1 MTTRNKRKLAALNK
15 ENCEEHPRS
24 NLAQNSSAPRSQEDY
39 ITQVS
44 EEIEGRVRKRLSKE
58 FSRTENRILGALARL
73 DDFLMNPLLPGGSGT
88 TPEPT
93 RNASGI
99 NQGTNEDDSQN
110 DLHPEAS
117 LFHGQREQ
125 NSGTERD
132 YDMVTGVTE
141 RHDMVRAVQKE
152 SLWDYDMVTG
162 ATEINRNRHAMVTG
176 VHRERVYGHNIVTG
190 ATQQIGNCHDMTGVH
205 EEVTYCSPS
214 TSSGKQK
221 KNRSTS
227 QPQFRSENTP
237 ATIEADEIL
246 LALQQL
252 ANNNNS
258 ANFQNNINRISK
270 LPKSLTTTMP
280 TFDGKSEK
288 FELFEE
294 LFQTSLKIHNQL
306 TEDDRINYFQS
317 LMRGDALQ
325 TFKNINGPTRENLEE
340 ILAVFRRK
348 YVKPQSIA
356 TATHKFQK
364 LVFNPANQ
372 KLVDFL
378 DELQNLAKDAF
389 GIAAHAIIEQFI
401 YAKMPPDLKKSIN
414 QAHLENGTYEQIVT
428 HLERELELNGLE
440 ASDELQINIVSQ
452 QFTNANADRSKPTCH
467 HCGKPGHYRN
477 QCRLLKKQREET
489 ENNQNIPG
497 NKNSD
502 ANNYIPDNNTNNND
516 HNNFKNSNR
525 AETKPETVYPP
536 CETCGKTN
544 HSADRCYV
552 GANGANRPLP
562 WKSKPE
568 GQSGHHQ
575 QDAQNSITGCV
586 LATTQHLN

>member
-24 NLAQNSSAPRSQEDY
+24 NLAQNTSAPRSQEDY

-44 EEIEGRVRKRLSKE
+44 EEIEGRVTKRLSKE

-110 DLHPEAS
+110 DPHPEAS

-125 NSGTERD
+125 NSGTERG

-141 RHDMVRAVQKE
+141 RHDMVRAVQKK

-162 ATEINRNRHAMVTG
+162 ATETNRNRHDMVTGATEMNRNRHEMVTG
-176 VHRERVYGHNIVTG
+176 VHRERVYGHDIVTG
-190 ATQQIGNCHDMTGVH
+190 ATQQIGNCHDLTGVH
-205 EEVTYCSPS
+205 GEVTYCSSS

-227 QPQFRSENTP
+227 QPQFRSENSP
-237 ATIEADEIL
+237 ATVESDQIL
-246 LALQQL
+246 LAVQQL

-258 ANFQNNINRISK
+258 ANFQNNINRIYK

-280 TFDGKSEK
+280 TFDGTSEK
-288 FELFEE
+288 FELFED

-306 TEDDRINYFQS
+306 TEDDRINYFHS

-325 TFKNINGPTRENLEE
+325 TFKNINGPTRENLQE

-348 YVKPQSIA
+348 YLKPQSMA
-356 TATHKFQK
+356 TAKHKFQK

-378 DELQNLAKDAF
+378 DELQKLAKDAF
-389 GIAAHAIIEQFI
+389 GIAAHAIIEQII
-401 YAKMPPDLKKSIN
+401 YAKMPPHLKKSIN

-440 ASDELQINIVSQ
+440 APDELPINNVSQ
-452 QFTNANADRSKPTCH
+452 QPTNTNADRPKPTCH
-467 HCGKPGHYRN
+467 HCKKPRHYRN
-477 QCRLLKKQREET
+477 YCRLLKKQREQT
-489 ENNQNIPG
+489 E
-497 NKNSD
+497 
-502 ANNYIPDNNTNNND
+502 
-516 HNNFKNSNR
+516 
-525 AETKPETVYPP
+525 
-536 CETCGKTN
+536 
-544 HSADRCYV
+544 
-552 GANGANRPLP
+552 
-562 WKSKPE
+562 
-568 GQSGHHQ
+568 
-575 QDAQNSITGCV
+575 
-586 LATTQHLN
+586 